1 MPRPE
6 HDVLI
11 VGGGPAGLST
21 ALFLAHHRP
30 DLRSRIVVLER
41 ETYPRE
47 KFCAGGI
54 GGRAD
59 VALGRIGV
67 HVEVPSV
74 PVAGI
79 SVQLPQGNCVA
90 RAGLIGRVVR
100 RIEYDHALALEARRR
115 GVEVREGVRVRGVA
129 VREGVACVDTDQGE
143 IRGRVVVGAD
153 GVGSVVRKAMGLG
166 QGRWKAQVL
175 EVDTPAVDADLP
187 RDLLHF
193 DLADRSFDGYA
204 WDFPTVVGG
213 EPLMCRGIYHLIAPG
228 KRASDEDITARLAVR
243 MAAMGLD
250 LGACKKKRYAERGFD
265 PHEAT
270 SWPHVLL
277 VGEAAGIDPIT
288 GEGIAQAILYGEAV
302 GPYLAG
308 CLERGDLSFTDWP
321 RHLRSRL
328 LGVDYLTRT
337 FICERFFGPARDV
350 YEEWFRDTPDMLP
363 MGLDFFAG
371 RPTRPAQALRVGL
384 GVARKAWQHR
394 DRAPFAL
401 PDRPAS

>member
-6 HDVLI
+6 HDVVI

-21 ALFLAHHRP
+21 ALFLAHHQP
-30 DLRSRIVVLER
+30 SLRDRIVVLER

-59 VALGRIGV
+59 VALARIGV
-67 HVEVPSV
+67 HVDVPSV

-79 SVQLPQGNCVA
+79 SVRLPQGDCVA

-115 GVEVREGVRVRGVA
+115 GIEVREGVRVQGVR
-129 VREGVACVDTDQGE
+129 VQEGEARVATDQGE
-143 IRGRVVVGAD
+143 LRARAVVGAD
-153 GVGSVVRKAMGLG
+153 GVGSVVRRAMGLG

-175 EVDTPAVDADLP
+175 EVDTAKAEGDLP

-204 WDFPTVVGG
+204 WDFPTIVGG
-213 EPLMCRGIYHLIAPG
+213 EELMCRGIYHLVAPG

-243 MAAMGLD
+243 LAAMGLD

-265 PHEAT
+265 PHEPT
-270 SWPHVLL
+270 SWPGVLL

-288 GEGIAQAILYGEAV
+288 GEGIAQAILYGEAA
-302 GPYLAG
+302 GPYLAAK
-308 CLERGDLSFTDWP
+308 LDRGDLSFADWP
-321 RHLRSRL
+321 RQLRSRL

-350 YEEWFRDTPDMLP
+350 YEEWFHETPEMLP
-363 MGLDFFAG
+363 LGLDFFAG

-384 GVARKAWQHR
+384 SVAQKAWQHR
-394 DRAPFAL
+394 ARTPFTAPA
-401 PDRPAS
+401 RPAI